1 MLGQVHVCIHWVCR
15 QLLCLDRFM
24 CAYTEYVD
32 SFMLGQVHVYLM
44 NVDRSFY
51 LLLPSLI
58 SSSLPLKPFFPN
70 LFSYFLLHI
79 FIHTY
84 CYSFFLN
91 YIDVIQCIFILG
103 FFLWQSIITVTHH
116 HASLYDAKN
125 WTQGFMHARQAFYQ
139 LSDIHSPDYSY
150 GKTRFTGLFG
160 YGCLILLKATKTVSD
175 WGKIWAQDKR
185 LCS

>member
-1 MLGQVHVCIHWVCR
+1 
-15 QLLCLDRFM
+15 M

-32 SFMLGQVHVYLM
+32 SFMLGQVHVYLT

-84 CYSFFLN
+84 
-91 YIDVIQCIFILG
+91 
-103 FFLWQSIITVTHH
+103 
-116 HASLYDAKN
+116 
-125 WTQGFMHARQAFYQ
+125 
-139 LSDIHSPDYSY
+139 
-150 GKTRFTGLFG
+150 
-160 YGCLILLKATKTVSD
+160 
-175 WGKIWAQDKR
+175 
-185 LCS
+185 